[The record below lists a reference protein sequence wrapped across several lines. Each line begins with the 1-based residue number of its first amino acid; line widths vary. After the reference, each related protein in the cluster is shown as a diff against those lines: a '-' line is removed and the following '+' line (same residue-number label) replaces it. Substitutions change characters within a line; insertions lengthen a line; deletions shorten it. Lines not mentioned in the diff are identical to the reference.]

1 MWFCVNF
8 GFILCN
14 SDFDFILYYNLI
26 LCFIPLEMHVRLL
39 CAIKFYLLTYLLTY
53 RAFCCTSFC
62 LSVSALKQEAQL
74 PQRDR
79 ARTLGHLKSCQLLL
93 NCTKKPLKIAVG
105 EWPSRTFK
113 VDWYRRQSIAIGHTL
128 RPGWWRA
135 VTWSPWSWWNL
146 AWWRTSHI
154 GPYSGLTFN
163 ISNFSKSKM
172 AAAAILKITK
182 NRNIS
187 ATVWPIFTKFGM
199 LLQNGSLNH
208 ADH

>member
-1 MWFCVNF
+1 MYVCYV
-8 GFILCN
+8 LLN
-14 SDFDFILYYNLI
+14 ST
-26 LCFIPLEMHVRLL
+26 
-39 CAIKFYLLTYLLTY
+39 YLLTYLLTY

-93 NCTKKPLKIAVG
+93 YCTKKSLKIAVG

-113 VDWYRRQSIAIGHTL
+113 DDWYRRQSIAIGHTL
-128 RPGWWRA
+128 RPDWWRA

-199 LLQNGSLNH
+199 LLQNGSLNRT
-208 ADH
+208 DH